1 MNIGDII
8 NIIESNPYIY
18 ELMKYCP
25 YEILK
30 RWDYREYSSGSII
43 CNQGERYDLFF
54 VIVKGY
60 INIYYMA
67 ENGKKYIQSIYK
79 EGNFIGEL
87 EIFDR
92 KPYICFVESLSDTKL
107 LQLNQKYFL
116 EWLTLDRYAHSF
128 ITKEICKQ
136 FYDLSQKAAEDTLY
150 SLKKRICN
158 YLLSFCLN
166 KIDSIPIR
174 INLEKEQLSE
184 MFAVTSRSVNRILK
198 HLKEE
203 GAIEI
208 KPESIIIKSPSLL
221 SKEEKKSLYD

>member
-1 MNIGDII
+1 MNIEDII
-8 NIIESNPYIY
+8 NIIESNPSIY
-18 ELMKYCP
+18 EMMKYCP

-43 CNQGERYDLFF
+43 CRQGERYDLFL

-67 ENGKKYIQSIYK
+67 ENGQKYIQSIYK

-87 EIFDR
+87 EIFDGR
-92 KPYICFVESLSDTKL
+92 PYICFVESLSDSIL
-107 LQLNQKYFL
+107 LQLKQKYFL
-116 EWLTLDRYAHSF
+116 EWLNLDRYAHSY
-128 ITKEICKQ
+128 ITKEICNQ

-150 SLKKRICN
+150 SLKKRICD
-158 YLLSFCLN
+158 YLLSYCLN
-166 KIDSIPIR
+166 KNDSIPIR

-208 KPESIIIKSPSLL
+208 KSDSIIIKSPSLL

>member
-1 MNIGDII
+1 
-8 NIIESNPYIY
+8 
-18 ELMKYCP
+18 MKYCP

-30 RWDYREYSSGSII
+30 QWDYREYSSGSII
-43 CNQGERYDLFF
+43 CRQGERYDAFF

-87 EIFDR
+87 EIFDG
-92 KPYICFVESLSDTKL
+92 KPYICFVESLTDSKL
-107 LQLNQKYFL
+107 LQLNRRYFL
-116 EWLTLDRYAHSF
+116 EWLNLDRYAHSC
-128 ITKEICKQ
+128 ITREICNQ

-150 SLKKRICN
+150 SLRKRICN

-166 KIDSIPIR
+166 KNDNIPIR

-184 MFAVTSRSVNRILK
+184 LFAVTSRSVNRILK
-198 HLKEE
+198 YLKEK

-208 KPESIIIKSPSLL
+208 KSESIIIRNPSLL
-221 SKEEKKSLYD
+221 LNEEKKSLYD